1 MLWFQWSFIV
11 CSTTNKLE
19 GYLDVSFVIYLMVCV
34 CTRVHVW
41 RPGTDDQRSLFLI
54 TLHLSVCFRQ
64 GLLPKLK
71 LINSAK
77 CVLPGLW
84 HGSGPYKLR
93 SSRAWQAFPAVSPQP
108 FSLCVSKKRKFSRNW
123 KTIKIFLFVFE
134 LLLLLIQVFKIIPKM
149 IH

>member
-34 CTRVHVW
+34 CTCVHVW

-77 CVLPGLW
+77 CVLPC
-84 HGSGPYKLR
+84 
-93 SSRAWQAFPAVSPQP
+93 QAFDMVLGHTNWGPHEHDRHSLLYPLSPFLSVSPKKES
-108 FSLCVSKKRKFSRNW
+108 FHVIEKRSKYFCL
-123 KTIKIFLFVFE
+123 FLNFCYC
-134 LLLLLIQVFKIIPKM
+134 
-149 IH
+149 